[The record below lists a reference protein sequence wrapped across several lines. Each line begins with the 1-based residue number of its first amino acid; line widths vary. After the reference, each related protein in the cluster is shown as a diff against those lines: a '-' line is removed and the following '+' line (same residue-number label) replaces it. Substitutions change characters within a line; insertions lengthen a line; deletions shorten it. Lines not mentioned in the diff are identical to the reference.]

1 MTVSPRTKFLLHG
14 TSIPL
19 DERVHAVRGDLADL
33 ALAGQ
38 LFVPHYAKPMP
49 MTCAVPNV
57 AVMATARDDAK
68 QISELL
74 LGEDFMVVDMA
85 GEWAWGFCRHD
96 HYVGYVPLT
105 ALSNATDA
113 TVSVVCVREANVYA
127 EPDSVAAIT
136 LTLPMGAKITG
147 NPHGD
152 FVETALGFVAIG
164 ALDQPFSDAAS
175 VAEAL
180 LGVPYHWGGRSG
192 HGIDC
197 SGLIQMSLALST
209 GLAAPRDSD
218 QQQESLGTVLP
229 DGAPLQRGDIIF
241 FPGHVGI
248 MADSATLVHAT
259 MHYGKT
265 VTEPLAETIARIG
278 VDHPTPVLARKRMV

>member
-49 MTCAVPNV
+49 MTCIVPNV
-57 AVMATARDDAK
+57 AVMATARQDGK

-96 HYVGYVPLT
+96 HYVGYVT
-105 ALSNATDA
+105 LSSLASASDA
-113 TVSVVCVREANVYA
+113 PVLVVCVRAVNVYA
-127 EPDSVAAIT
+127 EPRRDAAIT

-152 FVETALGFVAIG
+152 FVETALGYVAIG

-197 SGLIQMSLALST
+197 SGLIQLSLGLST
-209 GLAAPRDSD
+209 GMAAPRDSD
-218 QQQESLGTVLP
+218 QQQESLGIVLP
-229 DGAPLQRGDIIF
+229 DDAQLQRGDIIF

-248 MADSATLVHAT
+248 MADSETLVHAT
-259 MHYGKT
+259 MHYGET
-265 VTEPLAETIARIG
+265 VTEPLLETIARIG
-278 VDHPTPVLARKRMV
+278 VDHPQPVLARKRIL